1 MIACKPVV
9 NPRTLQDLVPRQN
22 TLPRTDIC
30 AATGSK
36 AIADLTILGSKAVAE
51 VAQVELEN
59 FIVINLDDDDKDKAQ
74 KEDAIGADVA
84 RKNEEVIQ
92 QVNRGLLMVQKDNAA
107 EIELDNVLRAVALAQ
122 EEPDKSIVVLVVT
135 EIVISVKLDLQAE
148 KDKKENG
155 ETVTSVFKQGVVVAN
170 RGKQVT
176 ETVMGKHASR
186 FYNDSKSYKST
197 VYDPRTLTV
206 ADDPKATG
214 AAKITD
220 ASEALATKTVEAVI
234 FNAKPTHSAVI
245 PDPAARMRAALE
257 ATLEDRQ
264 RDENRIN
271 DVQLNVKIAI
281 EVKVIGPVE
290 DNKDAAELG
299 RDDAK
304 DNDED
309 DKEKQR
315 KEDEERERLL
325 QQKQDQ
331 KKKDAEQKQRELD
344 EKKADQQQEQKAEQE
359 EREKKEKEAE
369 QKAKG
374 AEQKKKDAEQKA
386 KDIEQR
392 KKDAEQKQAEQQQR
406 EQERKEAE
414 QKQREQEKKDDEKL
428 AKANQEAEE
437 KARAEAEAE
446 RKADEE
452 EAERKAKENIYA

>member
-36 AIADLTILGSKAVAE
+36 AISDLTILGSKAVAE
-51 VAQVELEN
+51 VAQVKLEN

-186 FYNDSKSYKST
+186 FYNDSKSYKSA

-206 ADDPKATG
+206 ADDPKVTG

-325 QQKQDQ
+325 QQKQEQEKKDQDQ
-331 KKKDAEQKQRELD
+331 KKKEAEQKQRELD

-369 QKAKG
+369 QKAK
-374 AEQKKKDAEQKA
+374 DAEQK
-386 KDIEQR
+386 

-428 AKANQEAEE
+428 AKASQEAEE